1 MSPEAR
7 SISCEEA
14 LKRLYEHLDRA
25 LDATEAAEIEHHLET
40 CRACFS
46 RAEFEKRL
54 KERLAAIGRE
64 QAPEALQRRVRE
76 LLRRF

>member
-1 MSPEAR
+1 MPDVR
-7 SISCEEA
+7 KISCEEA
-14 LKRLYEHLDRA
+14 LQHLYEHLDHA
-25 LDATEAAEIEHHLET
+25 LTANDAAEVEYHLKT

-54 KERLAAIGRE
+54 KERLASIGRE
-64 QAPEALQRRVRE
+64 QAPEALQKRVRD

>member
-1 MSPEAR
+1 MPDVR
-7 SISCEEA
+7 KISCEEA
-14 LKRLYEHLDRA
+14 LQRLYEHLDHA
-25 LDATEAAEIEHHLET
+25 LSAGDTAEIEHHLKT

-46 RAEFEKRL
+46 RVEFEKRL

-64 QAPEALQRRVRE
+64 QAPEALQNRVRE

>member
-1 MSPEAR
+1 MAEVR
-7 SISCEEA
+7 QISCEEA
-14 LKRLYEHLDRA
+14 LQHLYEHLDHA
-25 LDATEAAEIEHHLET
+25 LTAADAKEVEHHLET

-46 RAEFEKRL
+46 RVEFEKRL

-64 QAPEALQRRVRE
+64 QAPEALQKRVRD

>member
-1 MSPEAR
+1 MPDIR
-7 SISCEEA
+7 KLSCEEA
-14 LKRLYEHLDRA
+14 LQHLYEHLDHA
-25 LDATEAAEIEHHLET
+25 LAATDAAEVEHHLET

-64 QAPEALQRRVRE
+64 RAPGALQKRVRD